1 MVVGSSGVLSTF
13 CIYQDMLI
21 YAEMRIRLSERVRVR
36 FSCETILQEKR
47 TFSNVRSKLERKGKT
62 LRTEDFQAH
71 PSPSVQQL
79 ETVEEEEEEE
89 EVEEV
94 EVEVEVEE
102 EEEEKDGGQKTYEY
116 IVTRCL
122 MFKSGLFRRHSL
134 ESCHSMEFQ
143 RSVFFKL
150 ITIVHGRWFTR
161 SANSFLTLCDTSYY
175 LLTIN
180 FFHGTRDSL

>member
-1 MVVGSSGVLSTF
+1 MARVQHVRLLATDRWTW
-13 CIYQDMLI
+13 INT
-21 YAEMRIRLSERVRVR
+21 YALLNR
-36 FSCETILQEKR
+36 
-47 TFSNVRSKLERKGKT
+47 
-62 LRTEDFQAH
+62 
-71 PSPSVQQL
+71 
-79 ETVEEEEEEE
+79 TVEEEEEEE
-89 EVEEV
+89 EVEV
-94 EVEVEVEE
+94 EEEEE

-161 SANSFLTLCDTSYY
+161 SANSFITLCD
-175 LLTIN
+175 LIIAVRRCL
-180 FFHGTRDSL
+180 